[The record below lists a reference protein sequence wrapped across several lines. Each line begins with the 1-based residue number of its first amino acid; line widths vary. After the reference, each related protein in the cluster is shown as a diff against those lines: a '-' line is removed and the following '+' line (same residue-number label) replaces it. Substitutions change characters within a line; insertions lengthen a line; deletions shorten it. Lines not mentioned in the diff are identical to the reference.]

1 MVVKYSLALVGQFL
15 LLTNG
20 GKTMN
25 TQEKMNR
32 YTKYLIQKKLAENT
46 REAYLRQAGLLLD
59 FMEERDITNKEA
71 DFHMALR

>member
-1 MVVKYSLALVGQFL
+1 
-15 LLTNG
+15 
-20 GKTMN
+20 MN

-32 YTKYLIQKKLAENT
+32 YAKYLIQKKLAENT

>member
-46 REAYLRQAGLLLD
+46 REAYLRQAGLRLD

>member
-32 YTKYLIQKKLAENT
+32 YAKYLIQKKLAENT